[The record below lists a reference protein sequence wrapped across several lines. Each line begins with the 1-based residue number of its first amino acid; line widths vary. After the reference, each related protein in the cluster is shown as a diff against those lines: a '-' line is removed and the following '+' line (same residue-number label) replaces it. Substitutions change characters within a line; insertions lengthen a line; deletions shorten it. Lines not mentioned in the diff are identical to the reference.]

1 MTDKVDIVDTPQ
13 IPEIAGIA
21 LRRQSKGPMLTV
33 TSCAVSAEHGVAR
46 DTRGKPGKRQ
56 LTLLSLE
63 AWEEACRSLDIDL
76 AWTARRAN
84 ILVRGKMFSAA
95 DVGKTVSIGDLK
107 LEITRE
113 TDPCI
118 RMDAAHPG
126 LQAAL
131 ASDWYGGVCCRV
143 LVAGHIAV
151 GDRIDIQ

>member
-33 TSCAVSAEHGVAR
+33 TSCAVSVEHGVAR

-56 LTLLSLE
+56 VTLLSQE
-63 AWEEACRSLDIDL
+63 AWEAACRGLDIDL

-84 ILVRGKMFSAA
+84 ILVRGKTFSAA
-95 DVGKTVSIGDLK
+95 DVGKTVSIGDLQ

>member
-1 MTDKVDIVDTPQ
+1 MTDEANTVDKPQ
-13 IPEIAGIA
+13 VPQIAGIA
-21 LRRQSKGPMLTV
+21 LRRQRKGPMLTV
-33 TSCAVSAEHGVAR
+33 TSCAVSVEHGVAR

-56 LTLLSLE
+56 VTLLSLE
-63 AWEEACRSLDIDL
+63 AWEDACRGLDIDL

-84 ILVRGKMFSAA
+84 ILVRGKKFSAE
-95 DVGKTVSIGDLK
+95 DVGKTISIGELR

-118 RMDAAHPG
+118 RMDAAHQG

-131 ASDWYGGVCCRV
+131 MPDWSGGVCCSV

-151 GDRIDIQ
+151 GNRIDIQ

>member
-1 MTDKVDIVDTPQ
+1 MTDEANIVDTPQ
-13 IPEIAGIA
+13 VPQIAGIA
-21 LRRQSKGPMLTV
+21 LRRQRKGPMLTV
-33 TSCAVSAEHGVAR
+33 TSCAVSVEHGVAR

-56 LTLLSLE
+56 VTLLSLE
-63 AWEEACRSLDIDL
+63 AWEDACRGLDIDL

-84 ILVRGKMFSAA
+84 ILVRGKKFSAE
-95 DVGKTVSIGDLK
+95 DVGKTISIGELR

-118 RMDAAHPG
+118 RMDAAHQG

-131 ASDWYGGVCCRV
+131 MPDWSGGVCCRV